1 MAHTDRPDAQMGSTS
16 SPPVGGEAMVGD
28 ATPVADLALQR
39 RAYRTPELRLLGS
52 VRELTLGGTGPLA
65 EGGGTRKPLM

>member
-1 MAHTDRPDAQMGSTS
+1 
-16 SPPVGGEAMVGD
+16 MVGD